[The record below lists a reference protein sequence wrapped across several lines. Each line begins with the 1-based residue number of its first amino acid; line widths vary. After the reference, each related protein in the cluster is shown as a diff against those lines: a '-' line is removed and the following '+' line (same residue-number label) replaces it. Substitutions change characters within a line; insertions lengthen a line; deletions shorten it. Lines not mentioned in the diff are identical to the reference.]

1 MLAAKQ
7 DDKEINAMHR
17 QAVETTP
24 IKDRDDFNP
33 QHRFVK
39 VTSINAH
46 GFVEFEFAVGSPEIC
61 VDLMLPSAAFEEF
74 CLTQKAVR
82 LDALGLMTR
91 H

>member
-1 MLAAKQ
+1 
-7 DDKEINAMHR
+7 MHR
-17 QAVETTP
+17 QAVETTSV
-24 IKDRDDFNP
+24 KGRDDFNP

-39 VTSINAH
+39 VTGINAQ
-46 GFVEFEFAVGSPEIC
+46 GFVEFEFAVGSPELC
-61 VDLMLPSAAFEEF
+61 VELMLPPAAFEEF